1 MKQHMERKNF
11 KFSKII
17 KENACALFMT
27 LETEHGSMTQQTV
40 KGLLRIW
47 GKKITM
53 EEIINT
59 PQGVVITWKLPLQI
73 CLSLFETK

>member
-17 KENACALFMT
+17 KENARALFMT

-40 KGLLRIW
+40 KGLLRI
-47 GKKITM
+47 
-53 EEIINT
+53 
-59 PQGVVITWKLPLQI
+59 
-73 CLSLFETK
+73 